1 MKESG
6 KEKEKRGALLFKGRD
21 LLNVGKAKGNDRSPK
36 KVHCRRR
43 YKRVKFPVSENFCK
57 SQGLNQ
63 VAWFQ

>member
-21 LLNVGKAKGNDRSPK
+21 LLNVGKAKRNDRTPK
-36 KVHCRRR
+36 KVAAAA
-43 YKRVKFPVSENFCK
+43 VTNEWKFSVSENFCK